1 MGRKKPVRTGKTSK
15 RKRATPKKTKKK
27 GYGY

>member
-1 MGRKKPVRTGKTSK
+1 MKKKKPIKPSK

-27 GYGY
+27 VYGY